1 MASIVGKDVTN
12 MKIMPILSDL
22 FKDDN
27 PDVRLSVTD
36 GIFLLADVLG
46 PDMLNHT
53 LTTQLQALTNDEQWR
68 VRMAG
73 YDLIANLGRTF
84 GVQAFTA
91 QLQSIFFGFF
101 LETASQARHR
111 GSFKAGELAQVF
123 KNEWVVNELMP
134 KVQETFAIE
143 KQGYLYR
150 MNCVKCIG
158 EVASLM
164 TKEQMTHQCVS
175 LIVKALKDTVPNV
188 RFVTA

>member
-1 MASIVGKDVTN
+1 
-12 MKIMPILSDL
+12 
-22 FKDDN
+22 
-27 PDVRLSVTD
+27 
-36 GIFLLADVLG
+36 
-46 PDMLNHT
+46 
-53 LTTQLQALTNDEQWR
+53 
-68 VRMAG
+68 
-73 YDLIANLGRTF
+73 
-84 GVQAFTA
+84 
-91 QLQSIFFGFF
+91 
-101 LETASQARHR
+101 
-111 GSFKAGELAQVF
+111 
-123 KNEWVVNELMP
+123 MP